1 MPFEFWTRGEI
12 RSRFGHNRSVNSDS
26 FGNFANRSS
35 SKWRRYPED
44 VLPMH
49 VAEMD
54 FDVAPAIR
62 DRIKDLTDRSDL
74 GYTGPIP
81 EVAKSFE
88 AFALDRWGW
97 QIAPEQ
103 LKLATDVGVAAVEI
117 LRVLTEPGDRV
128 LVNSPVYSSFY
139 HWIEEVHAEVVDAPL
154 VLRGDDW
161 VLDLA
166 AIEDAFKDGVQV
178 YLLCS
183 PQNPVGRVHTAKE
196 LTAVA
201 ELVDK
206 YGVTVISDEIHAPLS
221 WVPFT
226 PYLTLGPAAQRTG
239 VTITSSSKAW
249 NVAGLKAAFL
259 LTQGSE
265 VQARL
270 KGIPEAMHWRT
281 SLIGAF
287 AMESAFSHSVDWLD
301 EVVEQVQENLSF
313 FQHEISQ
320 KLPKARLFNMESTY
334 LVWVDLSAYRVD
346 KVQQVILQQA
356 KVAVVP
362 GEDHAPKDEYS
373 NYIRFNIA
381 ASKARISEAV
391 SRISKVL
398 EG

>member
-1 MPFEFWTRGEI
+1 MT
-12 RSRFGHNRSVNSDS
+12 VNNKDS

-35 SKWRRYPED
+35 SKWRRYPAD

-62 DRIKDLTDRSDL
+62 DRIKDLADRSDL

-88 AFALDRWGW
+88 GFALDRWGW

-117 LRVLTEPGDRV
+117 LRVLTKPGDRV

-139 HWIEEVHAEVVDAPL
+139 HWIEEVHAEVADAPL
-154 VLRGDDW
+154 VLKDDDW

-166 AIEDAFKDGVQV
+166 AIEDAFKDGVKV
-178 YLLCS
+178 YMLCS

-196 LTAVA
+196 LTEVA
-201 ELVDK
+201 ELADK
-206 YGVTVISDEIHAPLS
+206 YGVTVVSDEIHAPLS
-221 WVPFT
+221 WVPFN
-226 PYLTLGPAAQRTG
+226 PYLALGPAAERTG
-239 VTITSSSKAW
+239 VVITSSSKAW

-281 SLIGAF
+281 SLVGAF

-301 EVVEQVQENLSF
+301 DAVVEIQQNLAF
-313 FQHEISQ
+313 FQHEVAK
-320 KLPKARLFNMESTY
+320 KLPKAKLFNMESTY
-334 LVWVDLSAYRVD
+334 LVWVDLSPYGVD
-346 KVQQVILQQA
+346 KVQQVLLQQA

-362 GEDHAPKDEYS
+362 GEDHAPQDEYS
-373 NYIRFNIA
+373 NFVRFNIA
-381 ASKARISEAV
+381 ASQPRISEAV
-391 SRISKVL
+391 SRMSKVL

>member
-1 MPFEFWTRGEI
+1 M
-12 RSRFGHNRSVNSDS
+12 NADS

-54 FDVAPAIR
+54 FEVAPAIR
-62 DRIKDLTDRSDL
+62 DRIKDLTNRSDL

-117 LRVLTEPGDRV
+117 LRVLTKPGDKV

-139 HWIEEVHAEVVDAPL
+139 HWIEEVHAEVADAPL
-154 VLRGDDW
+154 VLKGDDW
-161 VLDLA
+161 VLNIA
-166 AIEDAFKDGVQV
+166 AIESAFKDGVKV
-178 YLLCS
+178 YMLCS
-183 PQNPVGRVHTAKE
+183 PQNPVGRVHSAKE

-201 ELVDK
+201 ELADK
-206 YGVTVISDEIHAPLS
+206 FGVTVISDEIHAPLS

-226 PYLTLGPAAQRTG
+226 PYLALGPAAHRTG
-239 VTITSSSKAW
+239 VAITSSSKAW

-270 KGIPEAMHWRT
+270 KGMPDAMHWRT
-281 SLIGAF
+281 SLVGAF

-301 EVVEQVQENLSF
+301 DAVNQIQDNISF
-313 FQHEISQ
+313 FQHEVSK
-320 KLPKARLFNMESTY
+320 KLPKAKLFNMESTY

-346 KVQQVILQQA
+346 KVQQVLLQQG

-362 GEDHAPKDEYS
+362 GEDHAPENEYS
-373 NYIRFNIA
+373 NFVRFNIA
-381 ASKARISEAV
+381 SSKARISEAV
-391 SRISKVL
+391 SRMSKVL

>member
-1 MPFEFWTRGEI
+1 M
-12 RSRFGHNRSVNSDS
+12 NADS

-54 FDVAPAIR
+54 FEVSPAIR

-117 LRVLTEPGDRV
+117 LRVLTKPGDKV

-139 HWIEEVHAEVVDAPL
+139 HWIEEVHAEVADAPL

-161 VLDLA
+161 VLDLSA
-166 AIEDAFKDGVQV
+166 MEDAFKDGVKV
-178 YLLCS
+178 YMLCS
-183 PQNPVGRVHTAKE
+183 PQNPVGRVHSAKE

-201 ELVDK
+201 ELADK
-206 YGVTVISDEIHAPLS
+206 YGVTVVSDEIHAPLS

-226 PYLTLGPAAQRTG
+226 PYLALGPAAHRTG

-265 VQARL
+265 IQARL
-270 KGIPEAMHWRT
+270 KGMPDAMHWRT
-281 SLIGAF
+281 SLVGAF

-301 EVVEQVQENLSF
+301 DAVNQIQDNLSF
-313 FQHEISQ
+313 FQHEVSK
-320 KLPKARLFNMESTY
+320 KLPKAKLFNMESTY

-346 KVQQVILQQA
+346 KVQQVLLQQG

-362 GEDHAPKDEYS
+362 GEDHAPEDEYS
-373 NYIRFNIA
+373 HFVRFNIA
-381 ASKARISEAV
+381 SSKARISEAV
-391 SRISKVL
+391 SRMSKVL

>member
-1 MPFEFWTRGEI
+1 
-12 RSRFGHNRSVNSDS
+12 
-26 FGNFANRSS
+26 
-35 SKWRRYPED
+35 
-44 VLPMH
+44 MH

-74 GYTGPIP
+74 GYTGPVP
-81 EVAKSFE
+81 EVAKAFE

-97 QIAPEQ
+97 QIASEQ

-117 LRVLTEPGDRV
+117 LRVLTKPGDKV

-139 HWIEEVHAEVVDAPL
+139 HWIEEVHAEVADAPL
-154 VLRGDDW
+154 VLKGDDW

-166 AIEDAFKDGVQV
+166 AIEDAFKDGVKV
-178 YLLCS
+178 YMLCS
-183 PQNPVGRVHTAKE
+183 PQNPVGRVHTAQE
-196 LTAVA
+196 LTRVA
-201 ELVDK
+201 ELADE
-206 YGVTVISDEIHAPLS
+206 YGVTVVSDEIHAPLS

-226 PYLTLGPAAQRTG
+226 PYLTLGAAAERTG
-239 VTITSSSKAW
+239 VVITSSSKAW

-270 KGIPEAMHWRT
+270 KGLPEAMHWRT

-287 AMESAFSHSVDWLD
+287 AMESAFLHSVDWLD
-301 EVVEQVQENLSF
+301 DAVEQVQENLAF
-313 FQHEISQ
+313 FQHEVAQ
-320 KLPKARLFNMESTY
+320 KLPKAKLFNMESTY
-334 LVWVDLSAYRVD
+334 LVWVDLSGYRVD
-346 KVQQVILQQA
+346 HVQQVILQQG

-362 GEDHAPKDEYS
+362 GEDHAPENQYS
-373 NYIRFNIA
+373 NFIRFNIA

>member
-1 MPFEFWTRGEI
+1 
-12 RSRFGHNRSVNSDS
+12 
-26 FGNFANRSS
+26 
-35 SKWRRYPED
+35 
-44 VLPMH
+44 MH

-54 FDVAPAIR
+54 FEVSPAIR

-117 LRVLTEPGDRV
+117 LRVLTKPGDKV

-139 HWIEEVHAEVVDAPL
+139 HWIEEVHAEVADAPL

-161 VLDLA
+161 VLDLS
-166 AIEDAFKDGVQV
+166 AIEDAFKAGVKV
-178 YLLCS
+178 YMLCS
-183 PQNPVGRVHTAKE
+183 PQNPVGRVHSAKE

-201 ELVDK
+201 ELADK
-206 YGVTVISDEIHAPLS
+206 YGVTVVSDEIHAPLS

-226 PYLTLGPAAQRTG
+226 PYLALGPAAQRTG

-265 VQARL
+265 IQARL
-270 KGIPEAMHWRT
+270 KGMPDAMHWRT
-281 SLIGAF
+281 SLVGAF
-287 AMESAFSHSVDWLD
+287 AMESAFSHSVEWLD
-301 EVVEQVQENLSF
+301 EVVEQIQDNLSF

-320 KLPKARLFNMESTY
+320 KLPKAKLFNMESTY

-346 KVQQVILQQA
+346 QVQQVLLQQA

-362 GEDHAPKDEYS
+362 GEDHAPEDEYS
-373 NYIRFNIA
+373 NFVRFNIA
-381 ASKARISEAV
+381 SSRERISEAV
-391 SRISKVL
+391 SRMSKVL

>member
-1 MPFEFWTRGEI
+1 M
-12 RSRFGHNRSVNSDS
+12 NNKDS

-35 SKWRRYPED
+35 SKWRRYPAD

-62 DRIKDLTDRSDL
+62 DRIKDLADRSDL

-88 AFALDRWGW
+88 AFALNRWGW

-117 LRVLTEPGDRV
+117 LRVLTKPGDKV

-139 HWIEEVHAEVVDAPL
+139 HWIEEVHAEVADAPL
-154 VLRGDDW
+154 VLKGDDW

-166 AIEDAFKDGVQV
+166 AIEDAFKDGVKV
-178 YLLCS
+178 YMLCS

-196 LTAVA
+196 LTQVA
-201 ELVDK
+201 ELADK

-226 PYLTLGPAAQRTG
+226 PYLALGPAAQRTG
-239 VTITSSSKAW
+239 VVITSSSKAW

-287 AMESAFSHSVDWLD
+287 AMESAFLHSVDWLD
-301 EVVEQVQENLSF
+301 DAVVEIQQNLAF
-313 FQHEISQ
+313 FQHEVAK
-320 KLPKARLFNMESTY
+320 KLPKAKLFNMESTY
-334 LVWVDLSAYRVD
+334 LVWVDLSDYHVD
-346 KVQQVILQQA
+346 NIQQVLLQQA

-362 GEDHAPKDEYS
+362 GEDHAPQDQYS
-373 NYIRFNIA
+373 NFVRFNIA
-381 ASKARISEAV
+381 ASQPRISEAV
-391 SRISKVL
+391 SRMSKVL

>member
-1 MPFEFWTRGEI
+1 M
-12 RSRFGHNRSVNSDS
+12 NADS

-117 LRVLTEPGDRV
+117 LRVLTKPGDKV

-139 HWIEEVHAEVVDAPL
+139 HWIEEVHAEVADAPL

-161 VLDLA
+161 VLDLS
-166 AIEDAFKDGVQV
+166 AIEDAFKDGVKV
-178 YLLCS
+178 YMLCS

-196 LTAVA
+196 LTAIA
-201 ELVDK
+201 ELADK
-206 YGVTVISDEIHAPLS
+206 YGVTVVSDEIHAPLS

-226 PYLTLGPAAQRTG
+226 PYLALGPAAHRTG

-265 VQARL
+265 IQARL
-270 KGIPEAMHWRT
+270 KGMPDAMHWRT
-281 SLIGAF
+281 SLVGAF
-287 AMESAFSHSVDWLD
+287 SMESAFSHSVEWLD
-301 EVVEQVQENLSF
+301 EVVEQIQDNLSI

-320 KLPKARLFNMESTY
+320 KLPKAKLFNIESTY

-346 KVQQVILQQA
+346 QVQQVLLQQA

-362 GEDHAPKDEYS
+362 GEDHAPEDEYS
-373 NYIRFNIA
+373 NFVRFNIA
-381 ASKARISEAV
+381 SSKERISEAV
-391 SRISKVL
+391 SRMSKVL

>member
-1 MPFEFWTRGEI
+1 MT
-12 RSRFGHNRSVNSDS
+12 VNNKDS
-26 FGNFANRSS
+26 FGNFASRSS
-35 SKWRRYPED
+35 SKWRRYPAD

-62 DRIKDLTDRSDL
+62 DRIKDLADRSDL

-88 AFALDRWGW
+88 GFALDRWGW

-117 LRVLTEPGDRV
+117 LRVLTKPGDKV

-139 HWIEEVHAEVVDAPL
+139 HWIEEVHAEVADAPL
-154 VLRGDDW
+154 VLKGDDW

-166 AIEDAFKDGVQV
+166 AIEDAFKDGVKV
-178 YLLCS
+178 YMLCS

-196 LTAVA
+196 LTQVA
-201 ELVDK
+201 ELADK

-226 PYLTLGPAAQRTG
+226 PYLALGPAAERTG
-239 VTITSSSKAW
+239 VVITSSSKAW

-281 SLIGAF
+281 SLVGAF

-301 EVVEQVQENLSF
+301 DAVVEIQQNLAF
-313 FQHEISQ
+313 FQHEFAK
-320 KLPKARLFNMESTY
+320 KLPKAKLFNMESTY
-334 LVWVDLSAYRVD
+334 LVWVDLSAYGVD
-346 KVQQVILQQA
+346 KVQQVLLQQA

-362 GEDHAPKDEYS
+362 GEDHAPQDQYS
-373 NYIRFNIA
+373 NFVRFNIA
-381 ASKARISEAV
+381 ASQPRISEAV
-391 SRISKVL
+391 SRMSKVL

>member
-1 MPFEFWTRGEI
+1 M
-12 RSRFGHNRSVNSDS
+12 NADS

-54 FDVAPAIR
+54 FEVSPAIR

-117 LRVLTEPGDRV
+117 LRVLTKPGDKV

-139 HWIEEVHAEVVDAPL
+139 HWIEEVHAEVADAPL

-161 VLDLA
+161 VLELS
-166 AIEDAFKDGVQV
+166 AIEAAFRDGVKV
-178 YLLCS
+178 YMLCS
-183 PQNPVGRVHTAKE
+183 PQNPVGRVHSAKE

-201 ELVDK
+201 ELADK
-206 YGVTVISDEIHAPLS
+206 YGVTVVSDEIHAPLS

-226 PYLTLGPAAQRTG
+226 PYLALGPAAHRTG

-265 VQARL
+265 IQARL
-270 KGIPEAMHWRT
+270 KGMPDAMHWRT
-281 SLIGAF
+281 SLVGAF

-301 EVVEQVQENLSF
+301 DAVNQIQDNLSF
-313 FQHEISQ
+313 FQHEVSK
-320 KLPKARLFNMESTY
+320 KLPKAKLFNMESTY

-346 KVQQVILQQA
+346 KVQQVLLQQG

-362 GEDHAPKDEYS
+362 GEDHAPEDEYS
-373 NYIRFNIA
+373 HFVRFNIA
-381 ASKARISEAV
+381 SSKARISEAV
-391 SRISKVL
+391 SRMSKVL

>member
-1 MPFEFWTRGEI
+1 M
-12 RSRFGHNRSVNSDS
+12 VNPDS

-35 SKWRRYPED
+35 SKWRRFPED

-62 DRIKDLTDRSDL
+62 DRIKDLADRSDL
-74 GYTGPIP
+74 GYTGPVP
-81 EVAKSFE
+81 EVAKAFE

-117 LRVLTEPGDRV
+117 LRVLTKPGDKV
-128 LVNSPVYSSFY
+128 LLNSPVYSSFY
-139 HWIEEVHAEVVDAPL
+139 HWIEEVHAQVADVPL
-154 VLRGDDW
+154 VLKGDDW
-161 VLDLA
+161 VLDISG
-166 AIEDAFKDGVQV
+166 IESAFKGGVKV

-196 LTAVA
+196 LTEIA
-201 ELVDK
+201 ELADS
-206 YGVTVISDEIHAPLS
+206 YGVTVVSDEIHAPLS

-226 PYLTLGPAAQRTG
+226 PYLALGPAAQRTG
-239 VTITSSSKAW
+239 VTISSSSKAW
-249 NVAGLKAAFL
+249 NVAGLKAAFYI
-259 LTQGSE
+259 TQGTE

-270 KGIPEAMHWRT
+270 RAIPEALHWRT

-287 AMESAFSHSVDWLD
+287 AMESAYSDSVQWLD
-301 EVVEQVQENLSF
+301 DTVEQIQENLAF
-313 FQHEISQ
+313 FQHEVAQ
-320 KLPKARLFNMESTY
+320 KLPKAKLFNMDSTY
-334 LVWVDLSAYRVD
+334 LVWVDLAGYKVD
-346 KVQQVILQQA
+346 KVQHVLLQQA

-362 GEDHAPKDEYS
+362 GNDHAPSDQYS
-373 NYIRFNIA
+373 NFIRFNIA
-381 ASKARISEAV
+381 TSKARISEAI

>member
-1 MPFEFWTRGEI
+1 
-12 RSRFGHNRSVNSDS
+12 VNADS

-54 FDVAPAIR
+54 FDVSHAIR

-117 LRVLTEPGDRV
+117 LRVLTKPGHKV

-154 VLRGDDW
+154 VLRGNDW
-161 VLDLA
+161 VLDLS
-166 AIEDAFKDGVQV
+166 AIEAAFKDGIKV
-178 YLLCS
+178 YMLCS
-183 PQNPVGRVHTAKE
+183 PQNPVGRVHSAKE

-201 ELVDK
+201 ELADK

-226 PYLTLGPAAQRTG
+226 PYLALGPAAHRTG

-265 VQARL
+265 IQARL
-270 KGIPEAMHWRT
+270 KGMPDAMHWRT
-281 SLIGAF
+281 SLVGAF

-301 EVVEQVQENLSF
+301 EVVEQIQDNLSF

-320 KLPKARLFNMESTY
+320 KLPKAKLFNMESTY

-346 KVQQVILQQA
+346 QVQQVLLQQA

-362 GEDHAPKDEYS
+362 GEDHAPEDEYS
-373 NYIRFNIA
+373 NFVRFNIA
-381 ASKARISEAV
+381 SSKERISEAV
-391 SRISKVL
+391 SRMSKVL

>member
-1 MPFEFWTRGEI
+1 
-12 RSRFGHNRSVNSDS
+12 
-26 FGNFANRSS
+26 
-35 SKWRRYPED
+35 
-44 VLPMH
+44 MH

-62 DRIKDLTDRSDL
+62 DRIKDLADRSDL
-74 GYTGPIP
+74 GYTGPVP
-81 EVAKSFE
+81 EVAKAFE

-117 LRVLTEPGDRV
+117 LRVLTKPGDKV

-139 HWIEEVHAEVVDAPL
+139 HWIEEVHAEVADVPL
-154 VLRGDDW
+154 VLKGDDW
-161 VLDLA
+161 VLDIA
-166 AIEDAFKDGVQV
+166 GIESAFKAGVKV

-196 LTAVA
+196 LTEIA
-201 ELVDK
+201 ELADR
-206 YGVTVISDEIHAPLS
+206 YGVTVVSDEIHAPLT

-226 PYLTLGPAAQRTG
+226 PYLALGSAAQRTG
-239 VTITSSSKAW
+239 VTISSSSKAW
-249 NVAGLKAAFL
+249 NVAGLKAAFYI
-259 LTQGSE
+259 TQGTE

-270 KGIPEAMHWRT
+270 RTIPEALHWRT

-287 AMESAFSHSVDWLD
+287 AMESAYSESVQWLD
-301 EVVEQVQENLSF
+301 DVVAQIQENLAF
-313 FQHEISQ
+313 FQHEVAQ
-320 KLPKARLFNMESTY
+320 KLPKAKFFNMESTY
-334 LVWVDLSAYRVD
+334 LVWVDLAGYKVD
-346 KVQQVILQQA
+346 KVQHVLLQQA

-362 GEDHAPKDEYS
+362 GNDHAPSDQYS
-373 NYIRFNIA
+373 NFIRFNIA
-381 ASKARISEAV
+381 TSKARISEAI

>member
-1 MPFEFWTRGEI
+1 
-12 RSRFGHNRSVNSDS
+12 VNNKDS

-35 SKWRRYPED
+35 SKWRRYPAD

-62 DRIKDLTDRSDL
+62 DRIKDLADRSDL

-88 AFALDRWGW
+88 VFALDRWGW

-117 LRVLTEPGDRV
+117 LRVLTKPGDKV

-139 HWIEEVHAEVVDAPL
+139 HWIEEVHAEVADAPL
-154 VLRGDDW
+154 VLKGDDW

-166 AIEDAFKDGVQV
+166 AIEDAFKDGVKV
-178 YLLCS
+178 YMLCS

-196 LTAVA
+196 LTQVA
-201 ELVDK
+201 ELADK

-226 PYLTLGPAAQRTG
+226 PYLALGPAAERTG
-239 VTITSSSKAW
+239 VVITSSSKAW

-287 AMESAFSHSVDWLD
+287 AMESAFLHSVDWLD
-301 EVVEQVQENLSF
+301 DAVVEIQQNLAF
-313 FQHEISQ
+313 FQHEVAK
-320 KLPKARLFNMESTY
+320 KLPKAKLFNLESTY
-334 LVWVDLSAYRVD
+334 LVWVDLSAYHVD
-346 KVQQVILQQA
+346 NIQQVLLQQA

-362 GEDHAPKDEYS
+362 GEDHAPQDQYS
-373 NYIRFNIA
+373 NFVRFNIA
-381 ASKARISEAV
+381 ASQPRISEAV
-391 SRISKVL
+391 TRMSKVL

>member
-1 MPFEFWTRGEI
+1 
-12 RSRFGHNRSVNSDS
+12 
-26 FGNFANRSS
+26 
-35 SKWRRYPED
+35 
-44 VLPMH
+44 MH

-62 DRIKDLTDRSDL
+62 ERIKDLADRSDL

-117 LRVLTEPGDRV
+117 LRVLTEPGDKV

-139 HWIEEVHAEVVDAPL
+139 HWIEEVHAEVADAPL
-154 VLRGDDW
+154 VLKGGDW
-161 VLDLA
+161 VLDLG
-166 AIEDAFKDGVQV
+166 AIEDAFKAGVKA

-196 LTAVA
+196 LTEVA
-201 ELVDK
+201 ELADK
-206 YGVTVISDEIHAPLS
+206 YGVTVVSDEIHAPLS

-226 PYLTLGPAAQRTG
+226 PYLALGPAAERTG

-259 LTQGSE
+259 ITQGSE
-265 VQARL
+265 VQNRL
-270 KGIPEAMHWRT
+270 KGIPDAMHWRT

-287 AMESAFSHSVDWLD
+287 AMESAFSDSVEWLD
-301 EVVEQVQENLSF
+301 EAVSEIQENLAF
-313 FQHEISQ
+313 FQHEVAQ
-320 KLPKARLFNMESTY
+320 KLPKAKLYNMESTY
-334 LVWVDLSAYRVD
+334 LVWVDLSAYKVD
-346 KVQQVILQQA
+346 RPQQVILQQA

-362 GEDHAPKDEYS
+362 GEDHAPDDEYS
-373 NYIRFNIA
+373 NFIRFNIA
-381 ASKARISEAV
+381 SSKARISEAV

>member
-1 MPFEFWTRGEI
+1 
-12 RSRFGHNRSVNSDS
+12 
-26 FGNFANRSS
+26 
-35 SKWRRYPED
+35 
-44 VLPMH
+44 MH

-54 FDVAPAIR
+54 FEVSPAIR
-62 DRIKDLTDRSDL
+62 HRIKDLTDRSDL

-88 AFALDRWGW
+88 AFARDRWGW

-117 LRVLTEPGDRV
+117 LRVLTKPGDKV

-161 VLDLA
+161 VLDLG
-166 AIEDAFKDGVQV
+166 AIEAAFKDGVKV
-178 YLLCS
+178 YMLCS

-201 ELVDK
+201 ELADK
-206 YGVTVISDEIHAPLS
+206 YGVTVVSDEIHAPLS

-226 PYLTLGPAAQRTG
+226 PYLALGPAAQRTG

-265 VQARL
+265 IQARL
-270 KGIPEAMHWRT
+270 RGMPDAMHWRT
-281 SLIGAF
+281 SLVGAF

-301 EVVEQVQENLSF
+301 EVVEQIQDNLSF

-320 KLPKARLFNMESTY
+320 KLPKAKLFNMESTY
-334 LVWVDLSAYRVD
+334 LVWLDLSAYRVD
-346 KVQQVILQQA
+346 KVQQVLLQQA

-362 GEDHAPKDEYS
+362 GEDHAPEDEYS
-373 NYIRFNIA
+373 NFVRFNIA
-381 ASKARISEAV
+381 SSKARISEAV
-391 SRISKVL
+391 SRMSKVL

>member
-1 MPFEFWTRGEI
+1 M
-12 RSRFGHNRSVNSDS
+12 NSDS

-35 SKWRRYPED
+35 SKWRRFPED

-74 GYTGPIP
+74 GYTGPVP
-81 EVAKSFE
+81 EVAKAFE
-88 AFALDRWGW
+88 SFALDRWGW
-97 QIAPEQ
+97 QIAPDQ

-117 LRVLTEPGDRV
+117 LRVLTKPGDKV
-128 LVNSPVYSSFY
+128 LLNSPVYSSFY
-139 HWIEEVHAEVVDAPL
+139 HWIEEVHALVADVPL
-154 VLRGDDW
+154 VHKGDDW
-161 VLDLA
+161 VLDIA
-166 AIEDAFKDGVQV
+166 GIESAFKDGVKV
-178 YLLCS
+178 YMLCS
-183 PQNPVGRVHTAKE
+183 PQNPVGRVHSAKE
-196 LTAVA
+196 LTQIA
-201 ELVDK
+201 ELADQ

-226 PYLTLGPAAQRTG
+226 PYLALGPAAQRTG

-270 KGIPEAMHWRT
+270 KGLPEAMHWRT

-287 AMESAFSHSVDWLD
+287 AMESAFLHSVEWLD
-301 EVVEQVQENLSF
+301 DAVEQIQENLAF
-313 FQHEISQ
+313 FQHEVAQ
-320 KLPKARLFNMESTY
+320 KLPKAKLFNMESTY
-334 LVWVDLSAYRVD
+334 LVWVDLAAYKVD
-346 KVQQVILQQA
+346 KVQHVILQQA

-362 GEDHAPKDEYS
+362 GEDHAPAGQYS
-373 NYIRFNIA
+373 NFIRFNIA
-381 ASKARISEAV
+381 TSKARISEAV
-391 SRISKVL
+391 SRISKAL

>member
-1 MPFEFWTRGEI
+1 
-12 RSRFGHNRSVNSDS
+12 VNADS

-54 FDVAPAIR
+54 FDVSHAIR

-117 LRVLTEPGDRV
+117 LRVLTKPGDKV

-154 VLRGDDW
+154 VLRGNDW
-161 VLDLA
+161 VLDLS
-166 AIEDAFKDGVQV
+166 AIDAAFKDGVKV
-178 YLLCS
+178 YMLCS
-183 PQNPVGRVHTAKE
+183 PQNPVGRVHSAKE

-201 ELVDK
+201 ELADK

-226 PYLTLGPAAQRTG
+226 PYLALGPAAHRTG

-265 VQARL
+265 IQARL
-270 KGIPEAMHWRT
+270 KGMPDAMHWRT
-281 SLIGAF
+281 SLVGAF

-301 EVVEQVQENLSF
+301 EVVEQIQDNLSF

-320 KLPKARLFNMESTY
+320 KLPKAKLFNMESTY

-346 KVQQVILQQA
+346 QVQQVLLQQA

-362 GEDHAPKDEYS
+362 GEDHAPEDEYS
-373 NYIRFNIA
+373 NFVRFNIA
-381 ASKARISEAV
+381 SSKERISEAV
-391 SRISKVL
+391 SRMSKVL

>member
-1 MPFEFWTRGEI
+1 M
-12 RSRFGHNRSVNSDS
+12 NSDS

-54 FDVAPAIR
+54 FDVAPAIL
-62 DRIKDLTDRSDL
+62 DRIRDLADRSDL

-117 LRVLTEPGDRV
+117 LRVLTKPGDKV
-128 LVNSPVYSSFY
+128 LINSPVYSSFY
-139 HWIEEVHAEVVDAPL
+139 HWIEEVHAEVADAPL

-166 AIEDAFKDGVQV
+166 AIEQAFKDGVKV
-178 YLLCS
+178 YMLCS
-183 PQNPVGRVHTAKE
+183 PQNPVGRVHSAKE
-196 LTAVA
+196 LTHVA
-201 ELVDK
+201 QLADE
-206 YGVTVISDEIHAPLS
+206 YGVTVVSDEIHAPLS
-221 WVPFT
+221 WVPFA
-226 PYLTLGPAAQRTG
+226 PYLALGPAAHRTG
-239 VTITSSSKAW
+239 VTISSSSKAW

-265 VQARL
+265 VQNRL
-270 KGIPEAMHWRT
+270 KGLPDAMHWRT

-287 AMESAFSHSVDWLD
+287 AMESAFLHSMDWLD
-301 EVVEQVQENLSF
+301 DAVDQIQENLAF
-313 FQHEISQ
+313 FQHEVSQ
-320 KLPKARLFNMESTY
+320 KLPKAKLFNMESTY

-346 KVQQVILQQA
+346 HPQQVILQQA

-362 GEDHAPKDEYS
+362 GEDHAPQDQYS
-373 NYIRFNIA
+373 SFIRFNIA
-381 ASKARISEAV
+381 SSKARISEAV
-391 SRISKVL
+391 SRMSKVL